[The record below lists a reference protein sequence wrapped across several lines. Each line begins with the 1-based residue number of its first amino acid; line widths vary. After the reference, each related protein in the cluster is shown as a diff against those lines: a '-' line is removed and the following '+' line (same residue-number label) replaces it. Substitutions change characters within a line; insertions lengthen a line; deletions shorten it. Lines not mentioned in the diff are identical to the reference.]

1 MSRRA
6 IALGSLAA
14 VAAADWKI
22 HKRRPR
28 WIVVGLFDEPAHLA
42 TAALVL
48 VNLPPRSP
56 RWSAG
61 FMAGALLPDLDH
73 VPLALA
79 RVHPD
84 IDHPRPITHCLL
96 ALAPLAVTGVIA
108 RGPAREYARGAAA
121 GGLAH
126 FARDLAVG
134 TGVTL
139 LRPLSRRSFRVPYRI
154 YGVALVALALRA
166 GATQTPHAAR
176 ESSTISLGL

>member
-6 IALGSLAA
+6 VGLGSLAA
-14 VAAADWKI
+14 VAAADWVI
-22 HKRRPR
+22 HERRPR
-28 WIVVGLFDEPAHLA
+28 WILVGLFDEPAHLA

-48 VNLPPRSP
+48 VNLSPRPP

-73 VPLALA
+73 LPLALA

-84 IDHPRPITHCLL
+84 IDDPRPITHCLL
-96 ALAPLAVTGVIA
+96 ALAPLAATGLVA
-108 RGPAREYARGAAA
+108 QGPAREYARGAAA

-139 LRPLSRRSFRVPYRI
+139 LRPLSRRSFRVPYPV
-154 YGVALVALALRA
+154 YGGALLALAL
-166 GATQTPHAAR
+166 GAAADTR
-176 ESSTISLGL
+176 LRPGRY